1 MVHVTLP
8 ITFISERFCW
18 NFMAVG
24 YDENLH
30 MMGCHLLWTSCRKKN
45 RFCHLWWFQE
55 EVQSLSALN
64 ELTRDHYVVTALFL
78 HQYYWRNVQADMTHL
93 QIITKDDMAVSNL
106 KFIFSV
112 ITCTRW
118 WQTQCITS
126 SPLSHCSCS
135 MMLQAIALH
144 GSYSNICSWTVT
156 PLIQLGSWYLLFGHN
171 TAWVIF
177 QLSLF
182 LNCDTIH
189 TSWILLCLFT
199 TSCLKHLQWSH
210 CQFSQM
216 LTKLYVSLQL
226 NKIHLPTMEPFTHS
240 ALLWKPAGP
249 MWSEA

>member
-1 MVHVTLP
+1 
-8 ITFISERFCW
+8 
-18 NFMAVG
+18 
-24 YDENLH
+24 
-30 MMGCHLLWTSCRKKN
+30 
-45 RFCHLWWFQE
+45 
-55 EVQSLSALN
+55 
-64 ELTRDHYVVTALFL
+64 
-78 HQYYWRNVQADMTHL
+78 MTHL

-106 KFIFSV
+106 KFLFSV
-112 ITCTRW
+112 IICTRW

-126 SPLSHCSCS
+126 SPLTHCSCS

-156 PLIQLGSWYLLFGHN
+156 PLIQLGSWHLLFRHNIILHGSYSNICSWTVTPLIQLGYWYLLFRHN

-189 TSWILLCLFT
+189 TSWILICLFT

-216 LTKLYVSLQL
+216 LTKLYMFAYSSTKSIYPLWNLSHILLYCGSQLVPVAACGLRRRTRLLGCWDHGSKSCLRHGCLSLYIHHFSLVSLS
-226 NKIHLPTMEPFTHS
+226 FTLYS
-240 ALLWKPAGP
+240 LVTEKTP
-249 MWSEA
+249 